1 MAIRRCSW
9 SESTKTKR
17 LLATS
22 VAWMYKRWW
31 DRETERWMVKLNWYI
46 NIYQP
51 QILEHTTDAQPPLF
65 LIFSN
70 DNSASSDFI
79 CQPSLCTSVPVYFL
93 SFQVINKNTF
103 APAKKRKRGVAVNI
117 VFVSKAEFLYWSAAH
132 FSSLFTVGSWFSTL
146 RDTAVSR
153 CLTELGYC
161 ANLISRGNHPSGRKH
176 RLLINKNVSWR
187 FCKMRLVN
195 TQVLTEST
203 AVNRS
208 NFQGKWGG
216 GGGAVYGYK
225 WI

>member
-51 QILEHTTDAQPPLF
+51 QILEHTTDAQPPLLILYASQVCALLF
-65 LIFSN
+65 LFIF
-70 DNSASSDFI
+70 
-79 CQPSLCTSVPVYFL
+79 LT
-93 SFQVINKNTF
+93 FQVINKNNF
-103 APAKKRKRGVAVNI
+103 APAKKKRKRGVAVNI
-117 VFVSKAEFLYWSAAH
+117 VVVSKAEFLYWSTAH
-132 FSSLFTVGSWFSTL
+132 FSLFTVGSWFSTL
-146 RDTAVSR
+146 QDTAVSR

-187 FCKMRLVN
+187 FCEN
-195 TQVLTEST
+195 E
-203 AVNRS
+203 AC
-208 NFQGKWGG
+208 
-216 GGGAVYGYK
+216 
-225 WI
+225 